1 MTGAFLALV
10 DALTVIKEQEKWPG
24 LPITDFVAATSV
36 GIVNGV
42 PMLDLCY
49 EEDCRAQ
56 VDMNVVMTAAGRFVE
71 IQGTAEESPFGWD
84 EMEEMLLLAQ
94 QGIRRLVAIQREVL
108 PPEVVAS
115 IGGRKIGKAGS
126 RFEE

>member
-1 MTGAFLALV
+1 
-10 DALTVIKEQEKWPG
+10 
-24 LPITDFVAATSV
+24 
-36 GIVNGV
+36 
-42 PMLDLCY
+42 
-49 EEDCRAQ
+49 
-56 VDMNVVMTAAGRFVE
+56 MNVVMTAAGRFVE

>member
-1 MTGAFLALV
+1 
-10 DALTVIKEQEKWPG
+10 
-24 LPITDFVAATSV
+24 DFIAATSV
-36 GIVNGV
+36 GIVGGV

-49 EEDCRAQ
+49 EEDSRAQ

-71 IQGTAEESPFGWD
+71 IQGTAEEHPFGRD
-84 EMEEMLLLAQ
+84 EMEEMLFLAQ

-108 PPEVVAS
+108 PPETVAS
-115 IGGRKIGKAGS
+115 IGGWKIGKSGG